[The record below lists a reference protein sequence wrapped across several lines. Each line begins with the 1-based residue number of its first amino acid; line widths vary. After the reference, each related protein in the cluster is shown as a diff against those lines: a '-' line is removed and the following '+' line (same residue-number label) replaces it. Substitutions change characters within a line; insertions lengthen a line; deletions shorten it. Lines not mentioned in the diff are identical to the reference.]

1 MLSCRNIP
9 ITLID
14 RDPEKQAETMRA
26 TCPFCGNPFA
36 EHSIEDHKACAEK
49 QKQAGRAR

>member
-1 MLSCRNIP
+1 MAEP
-9 ITLID
+9 KITATFEIKGTI
-14 RDPEKQAETMRA
+14 PEKQAETMRA

-49 QKQAGRAR
+49 QAGR